1 MEDLEFPNREVI
13 FNINYFYS
21 VAPNSLFVKTWTV
34 SNPGPEIW
42 PAGVVLKLVRGHQM
56 GVISTSISVPALR
69 VGECANVSVQMKS
82 PESPG
87 TFDSEWRLCSPN
99 GVFFGDSIFCIVS
112 VEPCGTLALTQQLN
126 AFNVNPNSANETIQ
140 QNPFEM
146 SNIVSMAP
154 RPVSPTDAQVSDV
167 SPRNVLSR
175 IVSNQDLMSN
185 VSAPPPRIDEDD
197 EMN

>member
-1 MEDLEFPNREVI
+1 
-13 FNINYFYS
+13 
-21 VAPNSLFVKTWTV
+21 
-34 SNPGPEIW
+34 
-42 PAGVVLKLVRGHQM
+42 M

-126 AFNVNPNSANETIQ
+126 AFNVNPNSANETVQ

-175 IVSNQDLMSN
+175 IVSNQDLISN